1 MSAVLHTRVT
11 GQLMRLRLR
20 DDDSDS
26 IGQLGA
32 TGRYVVYSGQACG
45 KMKGQARLRE
55 RAKPVLFRHTSK
67 RYTALD
73 CVAMWP
79 TPRWTTDLP
88 HRPRS
93 PTGHV
98 GLRDR
103 PRWGSETAESQNAN
117 LAVKLKNLMAPAAP
131 TA

>member
-79 TPRWTTDLP
+79 TPRWSHP
-88 HRPRS
+88 
-93 PTGHV
+93 
-98 GLRDR
+98 
-103 PRWGSETAESQNAN
+103 
-117 LAVKLKNLMAPAAP
+117 PAAP
-131 TA
+131 TAKPHRSCGTSRSAAMGLRNR